1 MDMGVRFE
9 PRTVTGFQGAPVG
22 GLRGAAGI
30 EIQFDGS
37 QAGSDRFHDM
47 DSIEYSSCSGTGAW
61 KQEP

>member
-1 MDMGVRFE
+1 VASHRE
-9 PRTVTGFQGAPVG
+9 QKGFQGGPVG

-37 QAGSDRFHDM
+37 QAGSNRFHDM
-47 DSIEYSSCSGTGAW
+47 DSIEYSSYSGTGAW